1 MERCRRR
8 LSWSCGGPGST
19 VELGVCRCHREVLV
33 VSVPLLARVAL
44 SNKRHCLSKM
54 YNCIGAQGGDPYAP
68 PKLGNAGRTHH
79 APLRRPATPPTVLRT
94 GGRAGPQDRPA
105 RSHKHSALT
114 RCITITINHALRATR
129 PQARKGPKTKQN
141 NTPNTRGQKPPSGID
156 PAIAKLPVGP
166 QSRCLLLSNETVRRL
181 ARDIAPNEQYIYSLS
196 QRNILLSRPPAVP
209 FTPRLA
215 MSSSSLAGPA
225 VASWG

>member
-1 MERCRRR
+1 MALCRRR

-79 APLRRPATPPTVLRT
+79 ARLYAGRQPPTDCLAH
-94 GGRAGPQDRPA
+94 GRAGGTA
-105 RSHKHSALT
+105 RQAPTQPHTAPSRTARYT
-114 RCITITINHALRATR
+114 TTTPRA
-129 PQARKGPKTKQN
+129 PKGPKTKQH
-141 NTPNTRGQKPPSGID
+141 PETRGHIASIGDAID
-156 PAIAKLPVGP
+156 PPIKDRPE
-166 QSRCLLLSNETVRRL
+166 SRSAPLGVSRDTLNAAGRL
-181 ARDIAPNEQYIYSLS
+181 ARDI
-196 QRNILLSRPPAVP
+196 
-209 FTPRLA
+209 T
-215 MSSSSLAGPA
+215 
-225 VASWG
+225 